1 MFAPGP
7 AINPT
12 RTTSHRVILPFYIY
26 ASLAFIGA
34 TLLMLFAS
42 PGAFTGHYFHPEVL
56 AVTHTMALGW
66 GSMMI
71 LGASHQLV
79 PVLIEGKLYSNVLA
93 TLSFLFAGVGI
104 LLLVWGFYHFDFG
117 IVAETGSL
125 MILAAFL
132 FYLVNIGVSMSK
144 ANHKN
149 VHASFVLTGTLW
161 MILTITLG
169 VLLLFNFKHNILSLD
184 SLHYLPLHAHLG
196 ILGWFLMIVLGVGS
210 RLIPMFMISKYVD
223 ERRLWQIFYLANGGV
238 LLFYIS
244 FILKPVQ
251 VLFIASAL
259 MILLAVVLFIHFCY
273 KAYKARIRKKVDP
286 QVKIAITASWMMLL
300 PIIILAFL
308 FMTSVMSKN
317 FEKLVLV
324 YGFLI
329 FFGWI
334 SAIIFGM
341 TFKTLPFILWNKKF
355 HTKAG
360 KGKTPNPKELFSQ
373 PVFRVMLGFYFA
385 GFLVFIAG
393 ILLVNLITLKI
404 GAGLLLV
411 TAILFNYNVF
421 KMIRFEN

>member
-1 MFAPGP
+1 MFGPGP
-7 AINPT
+7 SINPT

-26 ASLAFIGA
+26 ASLAFMVA
-34 TLLMLFAS
+34 TLLLLFGS
-42 PGAFTGHYFHPEVL
+42 SGSFTGHYFHPEVL
-56 AVTHTMALGW
+56 AVTHIMALGW

-93 TLSFLFAGVGI
+93 TLSFLFAAIGI
-104 LLLVWGFYHFDFG
+104 ILLVWGFYHFNFG
-117 IVAETGSL
+117 VVAQTGAI
-125 MILAAFL
+125 MILVAFL
-132 FYLVNIGVSMSK
+132 FYLANIGISMSK
-144 ANHKN
+144 ANYHN
-149 VHASFVLTGTLW
+149 VHATFVFAGTLW
-161 MILTITLG
+161 MILTISLG
-169 VLLLFNFKHNILSLD
+169 ILLLFNFKYNVLSLD

-196 ILGWFLMIVLGVGS
+196 VLGWFLMLVLGVGS
-210 RLIPMFMISKYVD
+210 RLIPMFMISKYNDV
-223 ERRLWQIFYLANGGV
+223 RRLWTIFYLANGGV

-244 FILKPVQ
+244 FIIKPVQ
-251 VLFIASAL
+251 YLFVISTVLVVSAIGLFIQ
-259 MILLAVVLFIHFCY
+259 FCY

-300 PIIILAFL
+300 PAVVLAFL
-308 FMTSVMSKN
+308 FSTSILSRN

-373 PVFRVMLGFYFA
+373 PVFRTMLGFYFS
-385 GFLVFIAG
+385 GFAIFIAG
-393 ILLVNLITLKI
+393 ILFVNLITLKT
-404 GAGLLLV
+404 GAGLLLI
-411 TAILFNYNVF
+411 TSILFNYNVF
-421 KMIRFEN
+421 KMIRFKN